1 MHFITFLNLDHDHSL
16 NNLSGWN
23 KIQPQRGPS
32 GIAYVELKVFPKDC
46 PICKSLGPP
55 RLCKFDICV
64 KRKPGSDVIRES
76 SGAGIYFED
85 EEREKRF
92 FLVGILAKDDNFLK
106 PVLIRNMV
114 VKKTLKW
121 LRNGVNRKQVK
132 KCKYKPKLNDK
143 ICGKSDVDETEL
155 KPKMHPWQVTI
166 FINWKKN
173 LDDKESSETPDE
185 SENGGLDGNKDI
197 ICQGVLVSVKHVL
210 TAYHCLVDKERKS
223 GGKRNL

>member
-1 MHFITFLNLDHDHSL
+1 MHITF
-16 NNLSGWN
+16 NNDNDFLGWN
-23 KIQPQRGPS
+23 KIQPRWGPS
-32 GIAYVELKVFPKDC
+32 GIAYVGLKVFRKDGSAC
-46 PICKSLGPP
+46 DQGAP
-55 RLCKFDICV
+55 RNGNHGICV
-64 KRKPGSDVIRES
+64 KKNTAKGSEVIRES

-92 FLVGILAKDDNFLK
+92 FLVGILPKDGNFLNK
-106 PVLIRNMV
+106 AAGVYVRNII
-114 VKKTLKW
+114 VKKTLRW
-121 LRNGVNRKQVK
+121 LRNGINRKQVK
-132 KCKYKPKLNDK
+132 ECKYKPKLNDK

-173 LDDKESSETPDE
+173 LADKESSETPDE
-185 SENGGLDGNKDI
+185 SENGGMDGNKDL

-223 GGKRNL
+223 GAKRNL